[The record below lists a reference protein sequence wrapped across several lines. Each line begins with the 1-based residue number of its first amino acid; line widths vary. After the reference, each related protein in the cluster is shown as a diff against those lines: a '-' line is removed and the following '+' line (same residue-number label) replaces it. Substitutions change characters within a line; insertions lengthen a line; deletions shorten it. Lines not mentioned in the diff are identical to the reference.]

1 MKKFISYCF
10 LHHRFNTTVYSSP
23 QAITGIVGVTLRN
36 GLVFGKSLAASQIK
50 VGQAANC
57 VSMGIW
63 GNALDTCRAAS
74 NSERESFVQPTE
86 SYWPLSDA
94 WWRSIYTVLLQGSQG
109 NQTDMPLQFI
119 IAFMWTNLLR
129 PWFWKVNTT
138 PRHLGI
144 VCWTIRRGRLAD
156 WMKGGLP
163 KCLAVSRCDSYTGGL
178 IKSCFSPQKPFSSF
192 PPPLLLLFLLNPG
205 DLVLS
210 VFPFLWAELMA
221 VGELIVQ
228 ACMGLPGGEWKWAA
242 GDQGSQRHVFKS
254 ERRRSRRGH
263 GRVSNTQL
271 NWSLCKGT

>member
-36 GLVFGKSLAASQIK
+36 GLVFGKSLAALQIK

-192 PPPLLLLFLLNPG
+192 PPPPSSS
-205 DLVLS
+205 LS
-210 VFPFLWAELMA
+210 PEPRWLGPFCLSFPLGWIDGCGGVNCSGMYGASWRRVE
-221 VGELIVQ
+221 VGRWRSGV
-228 ACMGLPGGEWKWAA
+228 AA
-242 GDQGSQRHVFKS
+242 TCF
-254 ERRRSRRGH
+254 
-263 GRVSNTQL
+263 
-271 NWSLCKGT
+271 